1 MLSLLFMIM
10 AQTDDFSNPQ
20 DVKDIF
26 NVRQLH
32 LGHVAFSFGLRDPP
46 AMIGQSG
53 SSAERKRKKHEQGL
67 AANKQVMV
75 GRRLEL
81 GGQLSVDD
89 S

>member
-1 MLSLLFMIM
+1 M
-10 AQTDDFSNPQ
+10 AETIDFSIHTYFTQ

-53 SSAERKRKKHEQGL
+53 SSAERKRKKHEQGI

-75 GRRLEL
+75 GKEGR
-81 GGQLSVDD
+81 
-89 S
+89 